1 MCSDCRKS
9 DASLKEMVNAHV
21 STSSHLFYFT
31 FTSSLQSFVEQTLRQ
46 IKALSHS
53 LRKYTASTMSQPKS
67 SARVIPLFYRVFF
80 TWLDP
85 IICLWGAYLDF
96 FAPRTVL
103 SSHILDDTPD
113 IGHIMI
119 LKQRGGN
126 MLNFGFISAFLLRYT
141 SDPKIWHIVEIGLL
155 ITDFAYFPAVFG
167 ALNAQH
173 RVLPE
178 TWRAEDWGS
187 LVVTGVATLVR
198 LAFCARV
205 GFSEDPEIE
214 EMNAKKSQ

>member
-1 MCSDCRKS
+1 MLES
-9 DASLKEMVNAHV
+9 N
-21 STSSHLFYFT
+21 
-31 FTSSLQSFVEQTLRQ
+31 
-46 IKALSHS
+46 
-53 LRKYTASTMSQPKS
+53 P
-67 SARVIPLFYRVFF
+67 SARAILSFYRVFF
-80 TWLDP
+80 TIIDP

-103 SSHILDDTPD
+103 SSHILADTPD

-126 MLNFGFISAFLLRYT
+126 MLNCGFISAFLLRYT
-141 SDPKIWHIVEIGLL
+141 QDSKIWHIVEIGLL
-155 ITDFAYFPAVFG
+155 ITDFAYFPAAFG
-167 ALNAQH
+167 ALKEQG

-187 LVVTGVATLVR
+187 LVVIVVATLVR

-205 GFSEDPEIE
+205 GLAEEEEIDDE
-214 EMNAKKSQ
+214 KEKKKQ

>member
-1 MCSDCRKS
+1 
-9 DASLKEMVNAHV
+9 
-21 STSSHLFYFT
+21 
-31 FTSSLQSFVEQTLRQ
+31 
-46 IKALSHS
+46 
-53 LRKYTASTMSQPKS
+53 MSQPAP
-67 SARVIPLFYRVFF
+67 SARGIPLFYRLFF

-103 SSHILDDTPD
+103 SSHILNDTPD

-141 SDPKIWHIVEIGLL
+141 SDPKIWHIIEIGLL
-155 ITDFAYFPAVFG
+155 ITDFAYFLAVFG

-205 GFSEDPEIE
+205 GFSGDE
-214 EMNAKKSQ
+214 EGEEKRAKKVQ

>member
-1 MCSDCRKS
+1 
-9 DASLKEMVNAHV
+9 
-21 STSSHLFYFT
+21 
-31 FTSSLQSFVEQTLRQ
+31 
-46 IKALSHS
+46 
-53 LRKYTASTMSQPKS
+53 MSQPRV
-67 SARVIPLFYRVFF
+67 SARAIPSFYRIFF
-80 TWLDP
+80 TWIDP

-96 FAPRTVL
+96 FTPRTVL

-167 ALNAQH
+167 ALRAQG

-187 LVVTGVATLVR
+187 LVVTAVATLVR
-198 LAFCARV
+198 LAFCARI
-205 GFSEDPEIE
+205 GFAEEEDRERWTD
-214 EMNAKKSQ
+214 KKAQ